1 MKVKIFTLVIALFGA
16 ICTSTAQNNTIV
28 NENSAWA
35 TLYSWLGP
43 DSLVKSTGYHFFDG
57 DTVFNEKTYKK
68 VFKYWDEQHIERFFT
83 GLIREENKK
92 TYFIYPHPNN
102 TIETLL
108 YDFSLETGD
117 TLFQVRAI
125 IYENPFDSLD
135 IGYFLDTAYYLVE
148 KCDTIIFNGEPR
160 KRMMLAIDYS
170 YVDTVIETIGSLSGL
185 LSPLCYDCTGFRELL
200 CYTLNGELL
209 YKNPKYSE
217 CYYNNLSTL
226 PTIEQ
231 SIFSIFPNPATHT
244 LFITSENEKIS
255 KIDIFDITGRN
266 VYNKRFENY
275 SSKYEITVSGL
286 LTGLYFIQIKTE
298 KGQTLSYKFLK
309 N

>member
-1 MKVKIFTLVIALFGA
+1 MKKKILLLAIALLGV
-16 ICTSTAQNNTIV
+16 IYTSTAQNNTIV
-28 NENSAWA
+28 NDNSAWA
-35 TLYSWLGP
+35 TLYSWWSPG
-43 DSLVKSTGYHFFDG
+43 DFNSKSTSYYFFDG
-57 DTVFNEKTYKK
+57 DSVFHAKTYKK
-68 VFKYWDEQHIERFFT
+68 VFSYKDEQHMERFFE
-83 GLIREENKK
+83 GLIREENLK
-92 TYFIYPHPNN
+92 TYYKASLETFLEE
-102 TIETLL
+102 TIL
-108 YDFSLETGD
+108 YDFSLETGNTFIHPMFD
-117 TLFQVRAI
+117 DQTLYVLQS
-125 IYENPFDSLD
+125 DSVL
-135 IGYFLDTAYYLVE
+135 INNV
-148 KCDTIIFNGEPR
+148 KK
-160 KRMMLAIDYS
+160 KRMIITLLPITPWNT
-170 YVDTVIETIGSLSGL
+170 DTVIETIGSLSGL
-185 LSPLCYDCTGFRELL
+185 LSPLCYGCTGFRELL
-200 CYTLNGELL
+200 CYTQNGELL

-275 SSKYEITVSGL
+275 SSKYEIAVNNL